1 MSGVSTEYRKIF
13 KWNSEAYFMEIEELK
28 TLEGTEPL
36 KKEWDSLVELSGNNV
51 FSVYDFFRSWE
62 KAYGDL
68 AQMKIQLLYEDR
80 KLVGILPLAS
90 ENGVLKFA
98 TGIDYKGVSDYNDFI
113 VNPQF
118 ELGVFEHIKD
128 FLSREKIVLRE
139 IPQHSKT
146 LQHFHGDSRFSISD
160 SSEVSSK
167 IHLVGSLEEYL
178 STIRSSYRSLFRK
191 QKSNPDFSFEVL
203 RDKGQLETWFEEFVK
218 LHQSSWN
225 KRGLPGCF
233 ADDDKHKRFRNFHAN
248 LKDRLFQDN
257 HLHFQRL
264 RHKDEIIAIEYSFID
279 RDTIYFYLGA
289 MNENYRN
296 LSPGILIQLF
306 SLRDSF
312 NRGLQYYD
320 FLRGDENYKRGL
332 RAVKEQN
339 KTISSV

>member
-1 MSGVSTEYRKIF
+1 
-13 KWNSEAYFMEIEELK
+13 MEIEELK
-28 TLEGTEPL
+28 TLEGTESL
-36 KKEWDSLVELSGNNV
+36 KKEWDFLVELSGNNI
-51 FSVYDFFRSWE
+51 FSVYNFFRSWE
-62 KAYGDL
+62 EAYGDL
-68 AQMKIQLLYEDR
+68 AQIKIQLVYKDK

-90 ENGVLKFA
+90 ENEVLKFA
-98 TGIDYKGVSDYNDFI
+98 TGVDYKGVSDYNDFI

-118 ELGVFEHIKD
+118 ESEAFEHIKR
-128 FLSREKIVLRE
+128 FLSGKKIILRE

-146 LQHFHGDSRFSISD
+146 LQYFLDDSRFSISD

-167 IHLVGSLEEYL
+167 IHLVGSWEEYL
-178 STIRSSYRSLFRK
+178 STIRSSYRSLFNK

-203 RDKGQLETWFEEFVK
+203 QDKGQLETWFEDFVR
-218 LHQSSWN
+218 LHQISWN

-233 ADDDKHKRFRNFHAN
+233 AEDDKHRRFRNFHSN

-264 RHKDEIIAIEYSFID
+264 KYQNEVVAIEYTFID
-279 RDTIYFYLGA
+279 GNSMYFYLGA
-289 MNENYRN
+289 INENYRK

-312 NRGLQYYD
+312 DSGLQYYD
-320 FLRGDENYKRGL
+320 FLRGDENYKQGL